1 MNGTVL
7 TGPERRRRFSASEKA
22 GIIAETLMPGATV
35 TAVAKRHGIAR
46 GLLYTWRRLSGNE
59 GAGAREL
66 GFVPVAIA
74 GENPAATARVPGRI
88 EIADRHGLRVVVDA
102 TVPERTLRLLIAV
115 LRQPA

>member
-7 TGPERRRRFSASEKA
+7 TGPERRRRFSTSEKA
-22 GIIAETLMPGATV
+22 GIIAETLLPGATV